1 MLGRTLLALILPDHL
16 KKNRMNFFT
25 KIFDREQH
33 NFPLWLPVFFAFGVA
48 FYLSFSVNF
57 LEKFPFFLA
66 LFCVAIF
73 LFILNRSLILLV
85 CAVFLAGSFYAK
97 IYEKPA
103 SVTNKL
109 FVDVV
114 GKVESVKKFTNPIN
128 GVEGLSLVIAEP
140 ALEKITNYK
149 KKKPAVKKHKTK
161 KSKKHSASPLLSP
174 RSPLSSP
181 NSPLSSPRKRGSRSK
196 KLEAKVTSL
205 DSHFRGNSKP
215 ELRASDIKNLANLAD
230 YQELDRK
237 FLDYRGAYQQELPT
251 NLKKISVNLVTGHRN
266 KCGVMGDVC
275 HPALVAG
282 SANEISV
289 NDKISFRAFLQPP
302 RSREFPGDF
311 DYAFDAKIKQIEAY
325 GFVSGEA
332 KILEKGEISNLDEW
346 FLSLREKVRQKIFS
360 ILSGDEAAIAAAF
373 LIGDQHQISKES
385 AAEIRNSGLSHLLS
399 ISGFHLSLAGAIF
412 FFSLRFALARNEYL
426 ALHFDLKKIAAVVA
440 IFAVYFYLK
449 LAGSPLP
456 AQRAFLFVL
465 CALLALFFSEKLDAR
480 RAIMFGALL
489 LVLLN
494 PYVVFSVS
502 FQLSFAA
509 ILVLVNFSKP
519 GRNYFWQIILLSILI
534 QIATIPFLMHHFRN
548 LSLLGFVANVLAIPL
563 ASFVVMPLGF
573 LALFLMP
580 IGLAKPALLLMNPGI
595 IGLEKIADF
604 VSGISYSHFIS
615 PWLPSFGLAI
625 AIFGLLLACLAK
637 TQLRFVGMAIFLA
650 AFLTIFSVKKPN
662 IIFERDQ
669 KFFAVYGENGLEFS
683 KKLRSSKQRASW
695 MRQFDESEFKTFPPT
710 FLCEKN
716 RCEIAVKN
724 KKILV
729 LLQRN
734 KISEICASNF
744 DVIVNLTKK
753 YQLPACIGADKMK
766 IDNEDFYSEG
776 TQFLFFENKEL
787 RPDKIN
793 RSGETKPDDEGD
805 FGDDAKEIDGE
816 F

>member
-1 MLGRTLLALILPDHL
+1 MLGRTLLALVPPDHL

-48 FYLSFSVNF
+48 FYFSFSANF
-57 LEKFPFFLA
+57 LEKFPFFLT
-66 LFCVAIF
+66 LFGVAIF
-73 LFILNRSLILLV
+73 LFILNRSLTLLV
-85 CAVFLAGSFYAK
+85 CVVFLAGSFYAK

-161 KSKKHSASPLLSP
+161 KSKKHSASSP
-174 RSPLSSP
+174 SSP
-181 NSPLSSPRKRGSRSK
+181 HSSLSSPRKRGSRSK
-196 KLEAKVTSL
+196 KLEAKVTPL
-205 DSHFRGNSKP
+205 DPRFRENNKP
-215 ELRASDIKNLANLAD
+215 ELRASDIKNLANLPD

-251 NLKKISVNLVTGHRN
+251 NLKKISVNLVTGSRN
-266 KCGVMGDVC
+266 KCGVTGDVC
-275 HPALVAG
+275 RPVLVAG

-346 FLSLREKVRQKIFS
+346 FLSLREKVRRKIFS
-360 ILSGDEAAIAAAF
+360 ILTGDEAAIAAAF

-426 ALHFDLKKIAAVVA
+426 ALHFDLKKIAAAVA

-489 LVLLN
+489 LILLN
-494 PYVVFSVS
+494 PYAVFSVS

-548 LSLLGFVANVLAIPL
+548 LSLFGFVANVLAIPL

-637 TQLRFVGMAIFLA
+637 TQLRFVGMVIFLA
-650 AFLTIFSVKKPN
+650 AFLTIFSVKKPD

-683 KKLRSSKQRASW
+683 KKLRPSKQRASW
-695 MRQFDESEFKTFPPT
+695 MKQFDESEFKTFPPT

-716 RCEIAVKN
+716 RCEILVKN

-734 KISEICASNF
+734 KISEICASKF

-753 YQLPACIGADKMK
+753 YQLPACVGEDKMK

-787 RPDKIN
+787 RSDKIN
-793 RSGETKPDDEGD
+793 RSGKTKPDDEGD
-805 FGDDAKEIDGE
+805 FGGDAKEIDGE

>member
-1 MLGRTLLALILPDHL
+1 M
-16 KKNRMNFFT
+16 FFT
-25 KIFDREQH
+25 TKILERERQ
-33 NFPLWLPVFFAFGVA
+33 NFSLWLPVFFAFGVA
-48 FYLSFSVNF
+48 FYFSFSANF

-73 LFILNRSLILLV
+73 LFILNRSLIILACAAFLV
-85 CAVFLAGSFYAK
+85 GSFYAK

-103 SVTNKL
+103 PITNKL
-109 FVDVV
+109 FIDVV
-114 GKVESVKKFTNPIN
+114 GKVESVKRFTNPVN
-128 GVEGLSLVIAEP
+128 GVEGASLVIVEP
-140 ALEKITNYK
+140 VLQKITNYE
-149 KKKPAVKKHKTK
+149 KKKPAIKKYKRKTK
-161 KSKKHSASPLLSP
+161 KLSAPSS
-174 RSPLSSP
+174 RSSLSS
-181 NSPLSSPRKRGSRSK
+181 SRKRGSKSK
-196 KLEAKVTSL
+196 KPGAKIVPL
-205 DSHFRGNSKP
+205 APPDSHLRGNDKLKFR
-215 ELRASDIKNLANLAD
+215 EGEIKKLANLPD

-251 NLKKISVNLVTGHRN
+251 NLQKISVNLVKN
-266 KCGVMGDVC
+266 
-275 HPALVAG
+275 
-282 SANEISV
+282 SAAISV

-302 RSREFPGDF
+302 RDKEFLGDF
-311 DYAFDAKIKQIEAY
+311 DYILDSKTKQIGAY
-325 GFVSGEA
+325 GFISGEA
-332 KILEKGEISNLDEW
+332 KILEKGKISNLDEW
-346 FLSLREKVRQKIFS
+346 FLSLREKIRQKIFS

-385 AAEIRNSGLSHLLS
+385 ATEIRNSGLSHLLS

-412 FFSLRFALARNEYL
+412 FISLRFALARNEYL
-426 ALHFDLKKIAAVVA
+426 ALHFDLKKIAAAVA

-456 AQRAFLFVL
+456 AQRAFLFVF
-465 CALLALFFSEKLDAR
+465 CALLALLFSEKLDAK
-480 RAIMFGALL
+480 RATMFGALL
-489 LVLLN
+489 LILLS
-494 PYVVFSVS
+494 PYVIFSVS

-563 ASFVVMPLGF
+563 VSFLIMPLGF

-580 IGLAKPALLLMNPGI
+580 IDPLIPLVKPALLLMNTGI
-595 IGLEKIADF
+595 IGLEKIANF
-604 VSGISYSHFIS
+604 VSGISYSHFTS
-615 PWLPSFGLAI
+615 PWLPSSGLAI
-625 AIFGLLLACLAK
+625 AIFGLLLICLTK
-637 TQLRFVGMAIFLA
+637 TYLRFVGIVIFLA
-650 AFLTIFSVKKPN
+650 AFLTIFSVKKPD

-683 KKLRSSKQRASW
+683 KSLRPSKQRTSW
-695 MRQFDESEFKTFPPT
+695 MRQFDENEFKI
-710 FLCEKN
+710 LSCKKN
-716 RCEIAVKN
+716 RCEIEVKD

-753 YQLPACIGADKMK
+753 YQLPACVGEDKIK
-766 IDNEDFYSEG
+766 IDNKNFYSGG
-776 TQFLFFENKEL
+776 TQFLFLKNEKL
-787 RPDKIN
+787 SPQKIYH
-793 RSGETKPDDEGD
+793 SSKTKPDNEGD
-805 FGDDAKEIDGE
+805 FGNDVEEIDGD